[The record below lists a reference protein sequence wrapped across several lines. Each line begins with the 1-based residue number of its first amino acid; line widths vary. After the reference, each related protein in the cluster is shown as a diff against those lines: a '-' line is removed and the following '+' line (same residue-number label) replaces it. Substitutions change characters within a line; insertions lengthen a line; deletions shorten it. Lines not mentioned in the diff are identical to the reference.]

1 MDGID
6 CALCR
11 FRQVSPNA
19 PMHLE
24 LLKYDEIPLEQTIK
38 KRVMRMI
45 LHNNTTPEELSEFR
59 ACQNIGGIANVCF
72 IPPDVDGALNTEFF
86 DFDTGPGNVFIDA
99 AVRFFP
105 DGEKEYDK
113 DGEMGRAGEV
123 DQQMVDEFLQTHPYF
138 ALDPPK
144 TTGREV
150 FRDTIAHNL
159 IDRGLEKGMSP
170 NDIVATITRITAQ
183 AIVQHYKR
191 YMPTQYGPLTEIYMC
206 GGGARNPNIT
216 EYMQNAFPDTR
227 ITMLDEAGIP
237 SDAKEAITFA
247 WQGMEAVVGRSI
259 PVPSRVE
266 TRREYILGKNN
277 PMNITDGRLLIVDG
291 HGSHTSDEFMTM
303 CYLNNVHLLF
313 FPAHTSHVLQP
324 LDLGCFSSLK
334 TAYRRL
340 IGEHTALTDATKV
353 GKANFLE
360 FYAKARE
367 IGLRKEN
374 VQSGW
379 KATGLYPKSVAKP
392 LNSRWVVVAK
402 RPAIPLRVTS
412 DISTPK
418 RGGDVIKLFA
428 EKSGSPTSRLPIRKA
443 AAALDKVAMEVILRD
458 REIERLQVQLAQA
471 KPTKRRKIVQDP
483 NERFA
488 SLAQILAQANQEP
501 QQRVRKA
508 RNAVQEVIIVEG
520 ESSSESEEEP
530 ALAQRSARNR
540 RPTKCYM
547 ERDSSADQESD

>member
-1 MDGID
+1 MEGQGING
-6 CALCR
+6 LVIGSS
-11 FRQVSPNA
+11 QENPNTVPVKTINARTWTSIVECISA
-19 PMHLE
+19 PG
-24 LLKYDEIPLEQTIK
+24 
-38 KRVMRMI
+38 V
-45 LHNNTTPEELSEFR
+45 
-59 ACQNIGGIANVCF
+59 
-72 IPPDVDGALNTEFF
+72 ALNLLVIFKAKSIQEQWFKK
-86 DFDTGPGNVFIDA
+86 DFLAKHPGWHVTFSEN
-99 AVRFFP
+99 
-105 DGEKEYDK
+105 GW
-113 DGEMGRAGEV
+113 
-123 DQQMVDEFLQTHPYF
+123 T
-138 ALDPPK
+138 
-144 TTGREV
+144 
-150 FRDTIAHNL
+150 
-159 IDRGLEKGMSP
+159 S
-170 NDIVATITRITAQ
+170 NDI
-183 AIVQHYKR
+183 
-191 YMPTQYGPLTEIYMC
+191 
-206 GGGARNPNIT
+206 
-216 EYMQNAFPDTR
+216 
-227 ITMLDEAGIP
+227 
-237 SDAKEAITFA
+237 
-247 WQGMEAVVGRSI
+247 AV
-259 PVPSRVE
+259 E
-266 TRREYILGKNN
+266 WLGKVFL
-277 PMNITDGRLLIVDG
+277 PQTQPEDPADGRLLIADG
-291 HGSHTSDEFMTM
+291 HGSHTSDEFMTT

-313 FPAHTSHVLQP
+313 FPAHTSYVLQP
-324 LDLGCFSSLK
+324 LDLSCFSSLK

-418 RGGDVIKLFA
+418 RGGDVVKLFA
-428 EKSGSPTSRLPIRKA
+428 EKSGSPTSRLSIRKA

-458 REIERLQVQLAQA
+458 REIERLRVQLAQA

-508 RNAVQEVIIVEG
+508 RNAIQEVIIVEG

-530 ALAQRSARNR
+530 ALARRSARNR

-547 ERDSSADQESD
+547 ERDSSADEESD